1 MGTLK
6 DRARPPYAP
15 ERKYR
20 RFDLRCPV
28 RVKFPSGDAIA
39 QVEAISKNVSIGG
52 LLLECSSMIPPR
64 RPVSFVMTVEGDQL
78 PRPIQLRGDGEVV
91 RIEPRKGGSRVHSCG
106 GVQTSHVMDGGA
118 RLGSRGL
125 RAKWGGPR
133 VGPWA
138 RLLARSLILKYL
150 V

>member
-91 RIEPRKGGSRVHSCG
+91 RIEPRKGEAGFTVAVECKHPMSWMEG
-106 GVQTSHVMDGGA
+106 HVSAAAG
-118 RLGSRGL
+118 
-125 RAKWGGPR
+125 
-133 VGPWA
+133 
-138 RLLARSLILKYL
+138 
-150 V
+150 

>member
-91 RIEPRKGGSRVHSCG
+91 RIEPRKGEVGFTVAVECKHPMSWMEG
-106 GVQTSHVMDGGA
+106 HVSAAAG
-118 RLGSRGL
+118 
-125 RAKWGGPR
+125 
-133 VGPWA
+133 
-138 RLLARSLILKYL
+138 
-150 V
+150 